1 MPTGHVNGSQ
11 ITLAITPATRPA
23 ALARRDPKR
32 KQVSPTKTLTII
44 AYKPFY
50 PVAGIKGL
58 SSVRRE

>member
-11 ITLAITPATRPA
+11 ITPAITPATKPA

-44 AYKPFY
+44 ASKPFY
-50 PVAGIKGL
+50 PDAGIKGL
-58 SSVRRE
+58 ISAWRE